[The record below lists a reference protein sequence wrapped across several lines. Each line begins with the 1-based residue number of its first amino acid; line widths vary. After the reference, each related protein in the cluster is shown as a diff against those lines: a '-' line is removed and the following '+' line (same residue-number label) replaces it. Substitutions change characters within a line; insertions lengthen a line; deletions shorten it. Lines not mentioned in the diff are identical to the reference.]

1 MKLAVGTDKTILNVH
16 QKILCT
22 SSKFFQN
29 ASKPEWASSRSA
41 PDTIDLTDESLG
53 IVKSYV
59 RWLYLGVLPKPGGS
73 LDLDFNN
80 LTNAY
85 LFGERMMDIKYKNAV
100 LDQLIAVAFILAT
113 PKYQCYPP
121 AEALRVVYKG
131 TSPGSGARR
140 LLADFIAYNAKE
152 DDPEWNQEMES
163 YKGEMWMDVMKAM
176 TRLRKPE
183 PGYPW
188 MISSAPYRQDES

>member
-100 LDQLIAVAFILAT
+100 LDQLIAVVEDTGKFLD
-113 PKYQCYPP
+113 
-121 AEALRVVYKG
+121 AEGMNKFYEG
-131 TSPGSGARR
+131 TLPGSPARR
-140 LLADFIAYNAKE
+140 LIVDFCADQAEAAPSWMTNIPDFEPELLVDVLQGMLRARPPPIRQAWKRDNQTYHEKE
-152 DDPEWNQEMES
+152 
-163 YKGEMWMDVMKAM
+163 A
-176 TRLRKPE
+176 
-183 PGYPW
+183 
-188 MISSAPYRQDES
+188 

>member
-1 MKLAVGTDKTILNVH
+1 M
-16 QKILCT
+16 
-22 SSKFFQN
+22 
-29 ASKPEWASSRSA
+29 KPEWIQQRKERN
-41 PDTIDLTDESLG
+41 I
-53 IVKSYV
+53 IVLPSDDPEIVRAYV
-59 RWLYLGVLPKPGGS
+59 RWLYNPSRIPLPDDRQSASGYVRLAKM
-73 LDLDFNN
+73 
-80 LTNAY
+80 Y
-85 LFGERMMDIKYKNAV
+85 VFGEARIDVKFKNAV
-100 LDQLIAVAFILAT
+100 IEAFILAT